1 MNDSASP
8 LLENLFG
15 LRGKIALITGGAG
28 GIGREIARALAQAGA
43 HAVLADIDLPRAR
56 AIAETLRD
64 EGLAASALPVDLLDE
79 TQIVAM
85 FERLRREI
93 GSVDV
98 LVNNAGSFPKYP
110 FFDITREQWDQ
121 VHQLN
126 LRASFVCMQQAIAQ
140 MLVAGR
146 GGRVI
151 NISSVAS
158 QHPATIS
165 NMHYAAAKA
174 GVDALTRGAALEF
187 SGRGITVN
195 SILPGP
201 IAAATAMSAAQPSA
215 PVIGPAAD
223 RARWLAG
230 RAGTPQEVAAAV
242 LFFAGAGGAYT
253 SGQTLAVDGGF
264 LVS

>member
-1 MNDSASP
+1 MSP
-8 LLENLFG
+8 VLETLFG
-15 LRGKIALITGGAG
+15 LHGKIAVITGGAG

-43 HAVLADIDLPRAR
+43 HAVIADIDTDN
-56 AIAETLRD
+56 AESLASALRD
-64 EGLAASALPVDLLDE
+64 EGLGASATRVDLNDE
-79 TQIVAM
+79 AQIAAM
-85 FERLRREI
+85 FERVRAQI
-93 GSVDV
+93 GSVDI
-98 LVNNAGSFPKYP
+98 LVNNAGSYPKYD
-110 FFDITREQWDQ
+110 FFRITREQWDA
-121 VHQLN
+121 VHHLN
-126 LRASFVCMQQAIAQ
+126 LRASFVCMQHAIGQ
-140 MLVAGR
+140 MLEAGH

-195 SILPGP
+195 SVLPGP
-201 IAAATAMSAAQPSA
+201 IAVATAVAPTPTHSA
-215 PVIGPAAD
+215 PVTGPAAD
-223 RARWLAG
+223 RQRWLAG
-230 RAGTPQEVAAAV
+230 RSGTPMEVAAAV

-253 SGQTLAVDGGF
+253 SGQALAVDGGF